1 MWGKQTPSQKIGK
14 NSNTYNLTITTLRLR
29 KNEWMN
35 LLKVEFEL
43 AQHTTKQL
51 ELSENLREDW
61 LSQWKIL
68 RLLKLVYASNLDQL
82 MNCFTK
88 DIVLG

>member
-1 MWGKQTPSQKIGK
+1 MGRIP
-14 NSNTYNLTITTLRLR
+14 TYTIWPLPLWDYEWM
-29 KNEWMN
+29 NEWMN

-61 LSQWKIL
+61 LSQWKLL

>member
-1 MWGKQTPSQKIGK
+1 MGRIP
-14 NSNTYNLTITTLRLR
+14 TYTIWPLPLWDYERM
-29 KNEWMN
+29 NEWMN